1 MTSYSISET
10 LIPDLSVTKS
20 TMFVLVI
27 SRNKSVE
34 MAVKGIEMSSIYG
47 KVFNKTI

>member
-10 LIPDLSVTKS
+10 LIPDLNVTKS
-20 TMFVLVI
+20 TMFVPVI

-34 MAVKGIEMSSIYG
+34 MGVKGIEMSSIYG